1 MDSARMEGF
10 EMKDTAE
17 TEGARRATGV
27 SAGGG
32 SGASV
37 VPDPEV
43 VEKAKRRQFSPE
55 YKLRVLREADACR
68 GEGQIGALLRREGL
82 YSSHLVTWRR
92 LRESGALAGMR
103 AKKRGPRGCV
113 EDPRL
118 KQQERQI
125 ARLQRQ
131 LKQAVTII
139 EIQKKVAGIL
149 GIPLNAPELDEND

>member
-1 MDSARMEGF
+1 MDRTRMEGL
-10 EMKDTAE
+10 EMKDSAE

-27 SAGGG
+27 SAGGAG
-32 SGASV
+32 V
-37 VPDPEV
+37 VADPEV
-43 VEKAKRRQFSPE
+43 AEKAKRRQFSPE
-55 YKLRVLREADACR
+55 YKLRVLREADGCR

-92 LRESGALAGMR
+92 QRETGALAGMR
-103 AKKRGPRGCV
+103 ARKRGPKGRD
-113 EDPRL
+113 EDPRV
-118 KQQERQI
+118 KQLTREN

-149 GIPLNAPELDEND
+149 GIPLNAPELDESD

>member
-1 MDSARMEGF
+1 MEGL
-10 EMKDTAE
+10 EMGDSAE

-32 SGASV
+32 TGT

-43 VEKAKRRQFSPE
+43 VEKAKRRHFSPE
-55 YKLRVLREADACR
+55 YKLRVLREADGCR
-68 GEGQIGALLRREGL
+68 GEGEIGALLRREGL
-82 YSSHLVTWRR
+82 YSSHLTTWRR
-92 LRESGALAGMR
+92 QRETGALVGMR
-103 AKKRGPRGCV
+103 ARKRGPKGRA
-113 EDPRL
+113 EDPRV
-118 KQQERQI
+118 KQQQREI

-149 GIPLNAPELDEND
+149 GIPLNAPELDESD